1 MKFIGI
7 AVLLF
12 LFSPIHAQ
20 ITDLLKNDSI
30 TWVAEWD
37 ADYLIDD
44 FDATDTVLNNGLSVI
59 KYLQKDEGKPYKPKN
74 FFSGCLWNAVEAD
87 KIKAFSDYDLKKVI
101 KNEAALYLDSTRR
114 RYNNESEIDSTIYDT
129 GFNCMPVSYQ
139 PRDVKFYRTHQIIY
153 YNALKAQ
160 FQLRILA
167 MAPLVKRGID
177 KIGQDILTP
186 LFWFSPE
193 MNKPNLSSDDIV
205 WAQKLVTKNNS
216 LDFKK
221 AKVLKNTMTDNLAN
235 HFFQSFENQMD
246 IPFWGVIKDD
256 YVLEKLNSL
265 ERKKLLNP
273 INTLLVIDPNTYEMK
288 APVTSQRHY
297 YSKDI
302 NSIRFYQEWFWDDKQ
317 NKLFIH
323 LKSAAAMIAVKTESG
338 DFLYNNPLFYRKT
351 DD

>member
-1 MKFIGI
+1 MKFLRITF
-7 AVLLF
+7 LLF
-12 LFSPIHAQ
+12 FFSPIHAQ
-20 ITDLLKNDSI
+20 IADLLKNDSI

-59 KYLQKDEGKPYKPKN
+59 KYLQKDERKPYKPKN
-74 FFSGCLWNAVEAD
+74 FFSGCLWDAIEAD
-87 KIKAFSDYDLKKVI
+87 KIKVFSDYDLKKVI
-101 KNEAALYLDSTRR
+101 NNEAALYLGRMRR
-114 RYNNESEIDSTIYDT
+114 WYNNESEIDSTIYDV

-139 PRDVKFYRTHQIIY
+139 PRDAKFYRTHQIIY
-153 YNALKAQ
+153 YNAPKAQ
-160 FQLRILA
+160 FRFRVLA
-167 MAPLVKRGID
+167 IAPLIESYSETTKEET
-177 KIGQDILTP
+177 LEP
-186 LFWFSPE
+186 LFWFKPE
-193 MNKPNLSSDDIV
+193 MSKPNLFSDDIV
-205 WAQKLVTKNNS
+205 WVQKVVTKKNS

-256 YVLEKLNSL
+256 YVLDKLNSL
-265 ERKKLLNP
+265 ERRKLLNP
-273 INTLLVIDPNTYEMK
+273 IDTLLVIDPNTYEMK

-302 NSIRFYQEWFWDDKQ
+302 NSIRLYQEWFWDDKQ

-323 LKSAAAMIAVKTESG
+323 LKSAAAMIAVKDESG
-338 DFLYNNPLFYRKT
+338 ERLFDAPLFYRKT